1 MSIETMNQQTTVF
14 QVRMHPQEKQ
24 EMFALFGAMGLKPS
38 QAFRM
43 FVSEVKRTGKMPFT
57 PSLPNEKT
65 AKFLNLSDEQKGY
78 ERVTKASDLLID
90 LDD

>member
-1 MSIETMNQQTTVF
+1 MSIETMSQQSTVF

-38 QAFRM
+38 QAFKM
-43 FVSEVKRTGKMPFT
+43 FVNEVKRTGQMPFT

-78 ERVTKASDLLID
+78 ERISKASDLLLD

>member
-24 EMFALFGAMGLKPS
+24 EMFALFKAMGLKPS
-38 QAFRM
+38 QAFKM

>member
-38 QAFRM
+38 QAFKM

-78 ERVTKASDLLID
+78 ERVTKASDLIID

>member
-1 MSIETMNQQTTVF
+1 MNQQTTVF